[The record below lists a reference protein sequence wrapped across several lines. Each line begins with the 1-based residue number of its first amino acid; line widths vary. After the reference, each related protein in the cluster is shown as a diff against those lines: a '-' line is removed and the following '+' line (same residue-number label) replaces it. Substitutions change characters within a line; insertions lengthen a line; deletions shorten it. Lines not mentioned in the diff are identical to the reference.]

1 MSAGPDPGEAGSQVE
16 PASLEGWA
24 PVIGSDTPLAR
35 VVDLAFD
42 YRGNVTVDRRDGSR
56 IEGYLFN
63 RDAGG
68 RDPFLQL
75 FDLDGEGPITIR
87 YAEVAQ
93 IVFSG
98 RDTAAGKSYAAWVR
112 RRAEE
117 KAERGSA
124 ARAADP

>member
-1 MSAGPDPGEAGSQVE
+1 VSAGPDPGPAGGEVE

-24 PVIGSDTPLAR
+24 PAIGSDTPLAR

-42 YRGNVTVDRRDGSR
+42 YRGNVTVERRDGSR

-63 RDAGG
+63 RDARA

-75 FDLDGEGPITIR
+75 LDLDGEGPITVR

-117 KAERGSA
+117 KAERAAA
-124 ARAADP
+124 ARSTDP